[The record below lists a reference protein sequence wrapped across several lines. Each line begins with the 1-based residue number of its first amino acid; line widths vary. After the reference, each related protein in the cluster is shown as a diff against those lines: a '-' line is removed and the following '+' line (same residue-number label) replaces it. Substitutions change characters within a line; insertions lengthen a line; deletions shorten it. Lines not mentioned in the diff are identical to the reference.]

1 MSRILVSGLVNVET
15 TCRIESFPIDYQ
27 PIDYAFFGVNMAVSG
42 VGYNVA
48 KAMTSLED
56 EVTITSM
63 AGNDEVYELVEKRL
77 EKIGVDA
84 KIQTTLKQTPTSAV
98 LYDNEG
104 KRRIYCDL
112 KDIQEQ
118 QYNYEDINLKQYDLA
133 VVCNINFSRPLLKKA
148 KEAGIKICSDVHV
161 LSDIHD
167 EYNEDFMKYSD
178 ILFLSNEAVIGKEKE
193 LIKKL
198 ADTYQNE
205 IIVMGCGSAGAKMY
219 VRADDKIYECESAKP
234 EKIVNTVGAGD
245 ALFSAFV
252 SMYARG
258 EEPMECLRLAQKFA
272 AHKIGFDGA
281 AQGFMTL
288 KELTNQ
294 NVI

>member
-1 MSRILVSGLVNVET
+1 MSKVLVSGLVNVET
-15 TCRIESFPIDYQ
+15 TCRIESFPIPYQ

-48 KAMTSLED
+48 KAMKALGD

-63 AGNDEVYELVEKRL
+63 AGEDEVYDLVANQL

-84 KIQTTLKQTPTSAV
+84 RIQTTLRKTPNSAV
-98 LYDNEG
+98 LYDHEG

-112 KDIQEQ
+112 KDIQEK
-118 QYNYEDINLKQYDLA
+118 QYDYENINLLEYDLA

-148 KEAGIKICSDVHV
+148 KEAGVKICSDVHV

-167 EYNEDFMKYSD
+167 DFNKEFMQYAD
-178 ILFLSNEAVIGKEKE
+178 ILFLSNEAVMGRENEMITQ
-193 LIKKL
+193 L

-205 IIVMGCGSAGAKMY
+205 TIVLGCGSEGARMY
-219 VRADDKIYECESAKP
+219 VKAENKIFECEAAKP
-234 EKIVNTVGAGD
+234 TKIVNTVGAGD

-252 SMYARG
+252 SMYAKG
-258 EEPMECLRLAQKFA
+258 KDAMECLRLAQKFA

-281 AQGFMTL
+281 AQGFLTL
-288 KELTNQ
+288 DELL
-294 NVI
+294 

>member
-1 MSRILVSGLVNVET
+1 MSKILVSGLVNVET
-15 TCRIESFPIDYQ
+15 TCRIESFPIQYQ

-48 KAMTSLED
+48 KAMKSLGD
-56 EVTITSM
+56 EVTITSL
-63 AGNDEVYELVEKRL
+63 AGKDEVYELVANQL

-98 LYDNEG
+98 LYDHEG

-112 KDIQEQ
+112 KDIQETPYDYQ
-118 QYNYEDINLKQYDLA
+118 KINMQEHDLA

-148 KEAGIKICSDVHV
+148 KEAGVKICSDVHV

-167 EYNEDFMKYSD
+167 EFNKEFMQYAD
-178 ILFLSNEAVIGKEKE
+178 VLFLSNEGVIGKENE
-193 LIKKL
+193 MLTHL

-205 IIVMGCGSAGAKMY
+205 IIVMGCGSDGARMY
-219 VRADDKIYECESAKP
+219 VKEDNKIYECKAAKP
-234 EKIVNTVGAGD
+234 TKIVNTVGAGD

-258 EEPMECLRLAQKFA
+258 KDAMECLRLAQEFA
-272 AHKIGFDGA
+272 AYKIGFDGA
-281 AQGFMTL
+281 AQGFLTL
-288 KELTNQ
+288 EELLQ
-294 NVI
+294 K

>member
-1 MSRILVSGLVNVET
+1 MSKVLVSGLVNVET
-15 TCRIESFPIDYQ
+15 TCRIESFPIPYQ

-48 KAMTSLED
+48 KAMKALGD

-63 AGNDEVYELVEKRL
+63 AGEDEVYDLVANQL

-84 KIQTTLKQTPTSAV
+84 RIQTTLRKTPNSAV
-98 LYDNEG
+98 LYDHEG

-112 KDIQEQ
+112 KDIQEK
-118 QYNYEDINLKQYDLA
+118 QYDYENINLLEYDLA

-148 KEAGIKICSDVHV
+148 KEAGVKICSDVHV

-167 EYNEDFMKYSD
+167 DFNKEFMQYAD
-178 ILFLSNEAVIGKEKE
+178 ILFLSNEAVMGRENEMITQ
-193 LIKKL
+193 L

-205 IIVMGCGSAGAKMY
+205 IIVMGCGSEGARMY
-219 VRADDKIYECESAKP
+219 VKAENKIFECGAAKP
-234 EKIVNTVGAGD
+234 TKIVNTVGAGD

-252 SMYARG
+252 SMYAKG
-258 EEPMECLRLAQKFA
+258 KDAMECLRLAQKFA

-281 AQGFMTL
+281 AQGFLTL
-288 KELTNQ
+288 DELL
-294 NVI
+294 

>member
-1 MSRILVSGLVNVET
+1 MSKILVSGLVNVET

-133 VVCNINFSRPLLKKA
+133 DHC
-148 KEAGIKICSDVHV
+148 
-161 LSDIHD
+161 
-167 EYNEDFMKYSD
+167 
-178 ILFLSNEAVIGKEKE
+178 
-193 LIKKL
+193 
-198 ADTYQNE
+198 
-205 IIVMGCGSAGAKMY
+205 
-219 VRADDKIYECESAKP
+219 
-234 EKIVNTVGAGD
+234 
-245 ALFSAFV
+245 
-252 SMYARG
+252 
-258 EEPMECLRLAQKFA
+258 
-272 AHKIGFDGA
+272 
-281 AQGFMTL
+281 
-288 KELTNQ
+288 
-294 NVI
+294 